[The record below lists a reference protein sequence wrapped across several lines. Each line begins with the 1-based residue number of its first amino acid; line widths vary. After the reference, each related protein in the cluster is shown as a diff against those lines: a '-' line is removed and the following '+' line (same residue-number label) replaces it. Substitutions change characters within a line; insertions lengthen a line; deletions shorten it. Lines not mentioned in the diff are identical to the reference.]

1 MCGDVRSA
9 STGAQT
15 LPPGSVVGGK
25 YRVLHQVGAGGMG
38 VVYEARNSWTGRRVA
53 LKLLPPH
60 RAKNEESARC
70 FLREAKAASKIAH
83 PNIIDVLDMGQD
95 ADTGALFIVQEFLEG
110 EDLGHRMAGDP
121 RLTLREALQLVIPVM
136 SALVAAHYMGV
147 VHRDIK
153 PENVFLTRSGRGG
166 VVPKLIDFGI
176 SKILDE
182 PGSDPSKS
190 LTSGAVGTP
199 EYMSPEQVRCR
210 SDIDGRSDVWSVG
223 VMLYEL
229 ASTRLPFESP
239 NQHLLVLAILTTPA
253 RPIESIAPWVPPG
266 LARVIHRAL
275 ETEVK
280 DRYPSMAEFLREL
293 IDCDLGDGVPLVRA
307 EERHLYVTDS
317 QAREPVEPLVASR
330 ASDAPAEALAPTA
343 DAPAEAL
350 APTAVAP
357 AVPTADAP
365 AVPTVHD
372 RARTPTI
379 GAPRGRQTLTEWQ
392 KPLATSWIPVI
403 VRHPLAGVA
412 SASVAVLG
420 LAIVSGSLLAG
431 TATGRAGLQR
441 HEVRATTAAPRE
453 RMPIPWAEA
462 SAPPPI
468 AAFDAGAV
476 CSSPRRPSS
485 PPVPATR
492 PQADGPLCAW
502 DHTPAQ

>member
-1 MCGDVRSA
+1 MCGDVESA
-9 STGAQT
+9 STEALT

-25 YRVLHQVGAGGMG
+25 YQVLHQVGAGGMG
-38 VVYEARNSWTGRRVA
+38 AVYEARNSWTGRRVA
-53 LKLLPPH
+53 LKLLHAH
-60 RAKNEESARC
+60 RAKSEEGGRC

-95 ADTGALFIVQEFLEG
+95 ADTGALFIVQELLEG
-110 EDLGHRMAGDP
+110 EDLGHRMAGEP
-121 RLTLREALQLVIPVM
+121 RLTLREALQYVIPVM

-153 PENVFLTRSGRGG
+153 PENVFLSRSGRGG

-210 SDIDGRSDVWSVG
+210 SDIDGRADVWSVG

-229 ASTRLPFESP
+229 ASTRLPFEAP

-253 RPIESIAPWVPPG
+253 RRIESIAPWVPPG

-275 ETEVK
+275 ETEVG

-307 EERHLYVTDS
+307 EDRHLYMTDS
-317 QAREPVEPLVASR
+317 RARQSVDPLLASP
-330 ASDAPAEALAPTA
+330 AAEAPAEALVPTA
-343 DAPAEAL
+343 DAPAE
-350 APTAVAP
+350 
-357 AVPTADAP
+357 
-365 AVPTVHD
+365 PTVHD

-379 GAPRGRQTLTEWQ
+379 GSPRGRQTLTEWQ
-392 KPLATSWIPVI
+392 KPLASSWLPVI
-403 VRHPLAGVA
+403 VRPQLAGIA
-412 SASVAVLG
+412 SACVVVLA
-420 LAIVSGSLLAG
+420 LAIAIVSGSLLAG
-431 TATGRAGLQR
+431 RATVRAGLQR
-441 HEVRATTAAPRE
+441 HEVRATAAAHRA
-453 RMPIPWAEA
+453 RMPLRGPEA
-462 SAPPPI
+462 TVPPPI

-476 CSSPRRPSS
+476 CASPRRPS
-485 PPVPATR
+485 PPVPATL
-492 PQADGPLCAW
+492 PQAGDTLCAW
-502 DHTPAQ
+502 DHSPAQ